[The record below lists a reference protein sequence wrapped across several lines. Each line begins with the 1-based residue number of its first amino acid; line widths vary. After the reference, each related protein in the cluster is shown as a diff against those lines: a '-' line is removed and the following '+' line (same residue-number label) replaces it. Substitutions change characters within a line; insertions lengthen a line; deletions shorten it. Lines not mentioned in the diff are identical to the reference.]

1 MSKLDE
7 LGKKEFGF
15 KELAHILWNADTEY
29 DLQQML
35 EFHVAIVKNRVARE
49 ARLEEREV
57 MRKFVD
63 GINGKMIMCKN
74 GCIGGLA
81 CSDCGIKE
89 EWIKKSD
96 LLNELN
102 K

>member
-49 ARLEEREV
+49 ARLEEREA
-57 MRKFVD
+57 MKKTLQGMLNPEYED
-63 GINGKMIMCKN
+63 GKYN
-74 GCIGGLA
+74 LA
-81 CSDCGIKE
+81 VKDM
-89 EWIKKSD
+89 
-96 LLNELN
+96 LNELN
-102 K
+102 KN